1 MEYSEEI
8 YYIDSLALEAPFLL
22 GQYLNTL
29 LFEYETDPV
38 FLCIGSDR
46 VTGDAL
52 GPLVG
57 SRLAQYEAHPPC
69 GSKKTGIEVYG
80 TLALP
85 VHALNLN
92 EILHH
97 IREYHPDNP
106 WLPSTPP

>member
-46 VTGDAL
+46 VTGM
-52 GPLVG
+52 P
-57 SRLAQYEAHPPC
+57 
-69 GSKKTGIEVYG
+69 
-80 TLALP
+80 
-85 VHALNLN
+85 
-92 EILHH
+92 
-97 IREYHPDNP
+97 
-106 WLPSTPP
+106 